1 MFDVGWSELVVVGVV
16 ALVVI
21 GPKELPGV
29 IRTVGKAVGKLRTM
43 AGEFRGQFDDAMREA
58 DLHDVKKTFTDA
70 ADAATSAANS
80 ITEPV
85 TSLQSEMQAAVSDVT
100 GASNLSETQVSDTI
114 SGITADAKA
123 MEAEIAAEPAP
134 EPAPAP
140 KKRRKKAA
148 EDAGDAA

>member
-1 MFDVGWSELVVVGVV
+1 MFDVGWSELVVIGVV

-58 DLHDVKKTFTDA
+58 ELHEVKKTFTEA
-70 ADAATSAANS
+70 ADAATSAASS
-80 ITEPV
+80 ITDPV
-85 TSLQSEMQAAVSDVT
+85 TNLQTEMQAAVSDVT
-100 GASNLSETQVSDTI
+100 GAASMTEAVSAPAIEAT
-114 SGITADAKA
+114 TAP
-123 MEAEIAAEPAP
+123 EPEP

-140 KKRRKKAA
+140 KKRRKKAD
-148 EDAGDAA
+148 DAGDAT

>member
-1 MFDVGWSELVVVGVV
+1 MFDVGWSELVVIGVV

-58 DLHDVKKTFTDA
+58 ELHEVKKTFTEA
-70 ADAATSAANS
+70 ADAATSAATS
-80 ITEPV
+80 ITDPV
-85 TSLQSEMQAAVSDVT
+85 TNLQTEMQAAVSDVT
-100 GASNLSETQVSDTI
+100 GAASMTEAVSAPAI
-114 SGITADAKA
+114 
-123 MEAEIAAEPAP
+123 EAPAAAPEPEP

-140 KKRRKKAA
+140 KKRRKKAD
-148 EDAGDAA
+148 DAGDAA

>member
-1 MFDVGWSELVVVGVV
+1 MFDVGWSELVVIGVV

-58 DLHDVKKTFTDA
+58 DLHEVKKTFTDA

-80 ITEPV
+80 LTEPV
-85 TSLQSEMQAAVSDVT
+85 TSLQNEIQSAAAEVS
-100 GASNLSETQVSDTI
+100 GAAEVSNAVAGIEADARAMETE
-114 SGITADAKA
+114 ITAPP
-123 MEAEIAAEPAP
+123 AEPEPAP
-134 EPAPAP
+134 EPAP

-148 EDAGDAA
+148 DDAGDAA

>member
-1 MFDVGWSELVVVGVV
+1 MFDVGWSELVVIGVV

-43 AGEFRGQFDDAMREA
+43 AGEFRGQFDEAMREA
-58 DLHDVKKTFTDA
+58 ELHDVKKTFTDA
-70 ADAATSAANS
+70 ADVATSAANS

-100 GASNLSETQVSDTI
+100 GASQVSDTLA
-114 SGITADAKA
+114 GVDADAKA
-123 MEAEIAAEPAP
+123 MEAEIAAEPVA
-134 EPAPAP
+134 EPVP
-140 KKRRKKAA
+140 KRKRSKTLTA
-148 EDAGDAA
+148 ERSSDA